1 MDQLHTHPAMK
12 DRRKELRRNM
22 TVAEK
27 ALWQMIRNEQLGFKF
42 RRQHSVSSYV
52 LDFYCAPLKLA
63 IEVDGSTHLD
73 KDVQLRDKI
82 RQRELESHN
91 ITFVR
96 VTDPQVLHDATYVLR
111 AIKDAIQKLSHT
123 T

>member
-1 MDQLHTHPAMK
+1 MNQLHNLPQMK
-12 DRRKELRRNM
+12 ERRKELRHNM

-27 ALWQMIRNEQLGFKF
+27 ALWQMIRNEQLGVKF
-42 RRQHSVSSYV
+42 RRQHSVGSYV
-52 LDFYCAPLKLA
+52 LDFYCAPLRLA
-63 IEVDGSTHLD
+63 IEIDGSTHND

-82 RQRELESHN
+82 RQRELEQHN

-96 VTDPQVLHDATYVLR
+96 VTDPQVLSDSTFVLR
-111 AIKDAIQKLSHT
+111 MIREAISKLSHT